1 MAIGHD
7 IANAKGIIITGSL
20 NNDQTVQQEVNN
32 KEFQCQCCHDAR
44 LYWVTPGHGHSAGIV

>member
-7 IANAKGIIITGSL
+7 IALAKSIIITGSL

-32 KEFQCQCCHDAR
+32 KEFQC
-44 LYWVTPGHGHSAGIV
+44 